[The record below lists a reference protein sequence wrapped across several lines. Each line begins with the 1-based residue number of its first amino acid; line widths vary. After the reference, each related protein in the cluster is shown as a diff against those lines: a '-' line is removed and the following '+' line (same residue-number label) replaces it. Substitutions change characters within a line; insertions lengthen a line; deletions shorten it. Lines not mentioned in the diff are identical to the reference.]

1 MKLTRKIAGYILL
14 IVGALFISMHF
25 LAVDGSDVGGLP
37 TFLGMGVIFL
47 IFGILTTI
55 TCMMG
60 EEECEGE
67 AP

>member
-1 MKLTRKIAGYILL
+1 MKLTRKLSGYILL
-14 IVGALFISMHF
+14 IVGILLIAMHF
-25 LAVDGSDVGGLP
+25 LAVEGSDLGGLP

-60 EEECEGE
+60 EEECEIE
-67 AP
+67 TP

>member
-60 EEECEGE
+60 EEECEVE

>member
-1 MKLTRKIAGYILL
+1 MKITRKVAGYLL
-14 IVGALFISMHF
+14 IIFGALFVLMHV
-25 LAVDGSDVGGLP
+25 LAVEGSDLGGLP

-47 IFGILTTI
+47 MFGILTTI

-60 EEECEGE
+60 EKECEVE

>member
-1 MKLTRKIAGYILL
+1 MKITRKIAGYIL
-14 IVGALFISMHF
+14 IVVGVLFVLMHVI
-25 LAVDGSDVGGLP
+25 AVDGSDLGGLP

-47 IFGILTTI
+47 MFGILTTI

-60 EEECEGE
+60 EKECEVE

>member
-1 MKLTRKIAGYILL
+1 MKITRKMAGYILL
-14 IVGALFISMHF
+14 IVGVLFIAMHF
-25 LAVDGSDVGGLP
+25 LAVAGSDLGGLP
-37 TFLGMGVIFL
+37 TFLGVGVIFL

-60 EEECEGE
+60 DEDCDIE

>member
-1 MKLTRKIAGYILL
+1 MMITRKVAGYLLVIAG
-14 IVGALFISMHF
+14 VLFILMHV
-25 LAVDGSDVGGLP
+25 LAVEGSDIGGLP

-47 IFGILTTI
+47 LFGILTTI

-60 EEECEGE
+60 DKECEVE

>member
-1 MKLTRKIAGYILL
+1 LTRKVAGYILP
-14 IVGALFISMHF
+14 IVGILFMAMHF
-25 LAVDGSDVGGLP
+25 LAVGGSDLGGLP

-60 EEECEGE
+60 EEECEIE